1 MHRNICR
8 AKIDPAEV
16 CWIDTN
22 ANIAGNKKINDIS
35 EFLTALSDRPAIP
48 VKVMCSLYS
57 TKGRIPY
64 CRVVRNDCT
73 INMKITLNA

>member
-1 MHRNICR
+1 MPRNICR
-8 AKIDPAEV
+8 AKIVPCEV
-16 CWIDTN
+16 YSVETK
-22 ANIAGNKKINDIS
+22 ATTAGNRKIKDIR

-64 CRVVRNDCT
+64 WRVVRNDCT
-73 INMKITLNA
+73 SNIKITLNA

>member
-8 AKIDPAEV
+8 AKIVSAEV
-16 CWIDTN
+16 CSVETK
-22 ANIAGNKKINDIS
+22 ATAAGNNKIKDTS
-35 EFLTALSDRPAIP
+35 EFLTALSARPAIP

-73 INMKITLNA
+73 SNMKITLNA